1 MRALRGR
8 KHPIHSRR
16 KRRDQPKENIL
27 CPESQQTERGHVSS
41 LGWHSIQDQ

>member
-16 KRRDQPKENIL
+16 KRKDQPKDTIL
-27 CPESQQTERGHVSS
+27 CPESQQTERGLVSS
-41 LGWHSIQDQ
+41 SRWYSIQDQ